1 MTISY
6 FHRTRR
12 RTPFAKSPGFTF
24 LEVLIAL
31 CILLIALVPLIQL
44 HVTSIRLIDSSSRA
58 ARATLLANAKLAEI
72 TATEIPELGRANGR
86 IEESRGL
93 TFHWRSIVEKADPP
107 ELAEAAL
114 LGIRHV
120 HVEMSWREG
129 SQDATVSAD
138 TFVRIPVQKKPKD
151 TNDRN
156 ERDSGKTITSRS
168 RL

>member
-1 MTISY
+1 MSY
-6 FHRTRR
+6 ARRVRHTRQ
-12 RTPFAKSPGFTF
+12 FARGPGFTF

-72 TATEIPELGRANGR
+72 TATETPELGRANGR

-93 TFHWRSIVEKADPP
+93 TFHWRSTVEKADPP
-107 ELAEAAL
+107 ELATAAL
-114 LGIRHV
+114 LGIRHI

-138 TFVRIPVQKKPKD
+138 TFVRIPVQKKPEE
-151 TNDRN
+151 TNGRN
-156 ERDSGKTITSRS
+156 ELDSGKTITSRS